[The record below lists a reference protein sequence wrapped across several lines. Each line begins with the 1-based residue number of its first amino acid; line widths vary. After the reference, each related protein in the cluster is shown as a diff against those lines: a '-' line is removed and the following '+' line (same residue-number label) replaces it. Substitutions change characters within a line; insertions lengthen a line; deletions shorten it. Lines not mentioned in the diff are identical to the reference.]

1 MNWPQYDIRNLQ
13 TYKRCKSY
21 CLFLLTTW
29 LSWEW
34 LIKWAWWWQLWRD
47 WGDCYCLLRAEA
59 SRYFTITIKH
69 QPWLGLAGPGHTRTE
84 ELRVVTIAVC
94 WWWLGARMTETNKQ
108 IPEPGDRDRRMSG
121 ASYSEFP
128 HSLLWPLHGIQ
139 STVINNQP
147 HFLLVLHKDSRSRL
161 WQCCSFYFSSAKQ
174 KMNICQHLVPG
185 WHWAARS
192 CGRGLWCDHEVLVTI
207 VVSVTSYAETLV
219 LSN

>member
-1 MNWPQYDIRNLQ
+1 MNWPQYNIRNLQ

-47 WGDCYCLLRAEA
+47 WGDCLLACCVPR
-59 SRYFTITIKH
+59 RRDTLQLQLNTN
-69 QPWLGLAGPGHTRTE
+69 LGLAWLALATLGQRNWE
-84 ELRVVTIAVC
+84 
-94 WWWLGARMTETNKQ
+94 WWQYQCAGGWEQGWQRLTNRSRSRGTET
-108 IPEPGDRDRRMSG
+108 GRMSV

-192 CGRGLWCDHEVLVTI
+192 CGLWCDHEVLVTI